1 MAMARHRRSRQR
13 RRRRRRVATAAARR
27 GGGRRRLDLAA
38 LAGAGGVGL
47 GWAVEEVPAQAVQ
60 ADTCM
65 DGSTRQQVPA
75 IFFHVWLAS

>member
-1 MAMARHRRSRQR
+1 
-13 RRRRRRVATAAARR
+13 
-27 GGGRRRLDLAA
+27 
-38 LAGAGGVGL
+38 
-47 GWAVEEVPAQAVQ
+47 VEEVPAQAVL